1 MTTVEP
7 EVRSRRQVLCG
18 LMVALVAP
26 GALAAACG
34 GADTSTPTPTT
45 GGQPA
50 GPPANAGS
58 LAAVADVP
66 QGGGL
71 IVDGPNGK
79 VLLVRSSADSI
90 TAFDPT
96 CPHAGTTVDP
106 PQNGTITCPNHG
118 STFDGGTGALK
129 AGPSPTGLKEI
140 AVKIEQEKVVLA

>member
-1 MTTVEP
+1 MSTVEP

-34 GADTSTPTPTT
+34 GSDTTTT

-50 GPPANAGS
+50 GPPVSAGS

-66 QGGGL
+66 QGSGL

-90 TAFDPT
+90 KAFDPT

-106 PQNGTITCPNHG
+106 PENGTITCPNHG
-118 STFDGGTGALK
+118 STFDGGTGAVT